1 MHYSIKEI
9 LSNDNLIFDLKYDI
23 SYKRVFL
30 NNNNLKYFSL
40 IINKLEGKINTSNS
54 ILLNTEIPNSKS
66 KSSNTDLI
74 IKNNNHE
81 YIIEM
86 NKRYSKLLFYKN
98 IHYLLKEHSRRN
110 YRKNFYGLKNYT
122 ILVNIDNYD
131 CFNKN
136 KLIYKVA
143 LIDKK
148 YNKYM
153 YKNIT
158 IIHINLDYLK
168 NKYYNNVKLTELEKL
183 LIIFIEQ
190 RKDKILNITNNEC
203 VKELI
208 DYMDTLK
215 LEEEYIATYDREEF
229 EQGLKEEFEQEKKG
243 LARAKQGFAKEKQG
257 FAKEKQGFA
266 KEKQDFVKEKQDF
279 VKERQNLEKEIINI
293 NKAKQE
299 IYVKQKDIEN
309 ERIHIAKELKIL
321 GIPINKIVELTNMSI
336 KDIMML

>member
-74 IKNNNHE
+74 IKNKNHE

-153 YKNIT
+153 YKNIM

-215 LEEEYIATYDREEF
+215 MEEEYIATYDREEF
-229 EQGLKEEFEQEKKG
+229 E
-243 LARAKQGFAKEKQG
+243 
-257 FAKEKQGFA
+257 QGFA